1 MSKLTQFQDFR
12 YYLHSIMSED
22 QTITTFD
29 EALFINN
36 IKTELP
42 VYSKLAKL
50 AQTAKIKM
58 LELLSK
64 YISKL
69 EPGMNLDD
77 SVGTWLYAILA
88 LLDIPLSPSD
98 CYVIREFAKRCLTI
112 RSNLSKESE
121 NCASALNFFICIVG
135 RFYNQLDLA
144 DE

>member
-1 MSKLTQFQDFR
+1 
-12 YYLHSIMSED
+12 MSED

-29 EALFINN
+29 EALFINS

-77 SVGTWLYAILA
+77 PIGTWLYAILA
-88 LLDIPLSPSD
+88 SLDIPLSPSD

-112 RSNLSKESE
+112 RSNLCKENE